1 MKDLCKQF
9 FLFLCEFHRTCFLLR
24 KRKQI
29 FYETLPIGA
38 RCNAVEF
45 LENLRVGLGVW
56 HPAFSGNLFN
66 RSFPFQKVLQRFPD
80 SHIGQI
86 FDKGKSGIAGEQS
99 GGIAGAERKRFCNVC
114 KVNILL
120 IMAVDKLDCPHVV
133 LVVSGVHR
141 KLFKKVCC
149 AAFFAM
155 QRIFIIISLR
165 ANRSDSI
172 CGISIEKNHK
182 KPTDFFFQGA

>member
-1 MKDLCKQF
+1 MPENRKETVMFLCRKAVSSEQYRPLSEREAVLFDGHQKVYKGVYRHLTRFESPLREREDGLIIQMKDLCKQF

-99 GGIAGAERKRFCNVC
+99 GGIAGAERKRFLQC
-114 KVNILL
+114 L
-120 IMAVDKLDCPHVV
+120 
-133 LVVSGVHR
+133 
-141 KLFKKVCC
+141 
-149 AAFFAM
+149 
-155 QRIFIIISLR
+155 
-165 ANRSDSI
+165 
-172 CGISIEKNHK
+172 
-182 KPTDFFFQGA
+182 